1 MVSWSFVLNV
11 VNYLLLDIDETRDLY
26 REMEKNMNFV
36 YEIKSN
42 IEVGEKLYGIV
53 EGSIY
58 TYDGVYEIV
67 VNEIDYNRKIVVFDI
82 DQPCKQ
88 VACDFY
94 EMEHYVFETEDE
106 ANAAFEKIE
115 WANGLRDY
123 SVYY

>member
-1 MVSWSFVLNV
+1 MNHEI
-11 VNYLLLDIDETRDLY
+11 YIEKG
-26 REMEKNMNFV
+26 KNMNFV
-36 YEIKSN
+36 CAIKSN
-42 IEVGEKLYGIV
+42 IEVGQKLYGII